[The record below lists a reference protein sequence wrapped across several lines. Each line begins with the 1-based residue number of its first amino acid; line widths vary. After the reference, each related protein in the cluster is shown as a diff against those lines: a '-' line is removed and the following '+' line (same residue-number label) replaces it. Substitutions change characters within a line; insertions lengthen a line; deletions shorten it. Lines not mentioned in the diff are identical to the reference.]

1 MAATSDIKHARWPR
15 DLKVF
20 ALLAA
25 IWAAWLTARIV
36 LRDLTW
42 YVQAPIEAV
51 LLGIKFDGFPAR
63 LILAVQAIAVATL
76 ALGLAAERTW
86 GLLFALACLFEVI
99 VSNLIFMTNYMDDLA
114 EGSSVRIAGV
124 FGIAAVVILLYLW
137 IRARDLLLK
146 ENPPA

>member
-1 MAATSDIKHARWPR
+1 MAPTSDIKRARWPR

-36 LRDLTW
+36 MRDLTW
-42 YVQAPIEAV
+42 YARAPIEAV
-51 LLGIKFDGFPAR
+51 LLGIKFDGFAAR
-63 LILAVQAIAVATL
+63 MVLAMQAIAVATL
-76 ALGLAAERTW
+76 ALGLAAERKW
-86 GLLFALACLFEVI
+86 GLMLALACLLEVV
-99 VSNLIFMTNYMDDLA
+99 VSNLIFMTTYMDDLA

-124 FGIAAVVILLYLW
+124 LGMAAVVILLYLW

-146 ENPPA
+146 ENPPG